1 MKWIGQHIWDFISR
15 FRSDVYLEDISDA
28 GEDTDKF
35 LVAKSDGKVAY
46 RSGADVLS
54 DIGGASSASDVTGI
68 TVAADS
74 GTASDTAGNLDL
86 IMSGGEGI
94 DTSATGATI
103 TITGEE
109 ATTSNKGVASFSSD
123 NFAVTS
129 GAVTIKSGGVD
140 LTDEV
145 TGTLPVTKGG
155 TGATTF
161 TSNAILSGDGGS
173 AIAAEDTSISSG
185 VISRSGTIELA
196 GTTVTLDS
204 AANVELEV
212 GGATNY
218 INTTGMFRGS
228 NIGVIQ
234 DEKLPISPTQF
245 LANSYRFHP
254 QYSVATG
261 GISMASA
268 GVNAY
273 TEVVIPNGY
282 TATACTMYGTDVD
295 NDGTIRCYSGST
307 VSGGT
312 TGLATASTFSSGSV
326 THDFGANDVDGN
338 GAITVVIEWNPGD
351 TVDVLFGGFI
361 GLTKTT

>member
-86 IMSGGEGI
+86 IVSGGEGI
-94 DTSATGATI
+94 DTSAGGSTI

-123 NFAVTS
+123 NFAVSS

-145 TGTLPVTKGG
+145 TGALPVANGG
-155 TGATTF
+155 TGDTNLANITVGTATNAGHVSVADNESEDENNLIPFIEDASATGNVGLESDGDFHYNPSDGRVTSTQIKTTARMFEIPSSTHFTYEGDVIITSAPCSTTQGNLVYLRTNGTWADADADAANTSTTLLGIALGANNGAGVLLRGTF
-161 TSNAILSGDGGS
+161 TLNSAVSDVGNNQGVPLYVSTTAGVITTTAPSGSGDIVRVVGYNLGDDDEIWFNPDNTWVE
-173 AIAAEDTSISSG
+173 IA
-185 VISRSGTIELA
+185 
-196 GTTVTLDS
+196 
-204 AANVELEV
+204 
-212 GGATNY
+212 
-218 INTTGMFRGS
+218 
-228 NIGVIQ
+228 
-234 DEKLPISPTQF
+234 
-245 LANSYRFHP
+245 
-254 QYSVATG
+254 
-261 GISMASA
+261 
-268 GVNAY
+268 
-273 TEVVIPNGY
+273 
-282 TATACTMYGTDVD
+282 
-295 NDGTIRCYSGST
+295 
-307 VSGGT
+307 
-312 TGLATASTFSSGSV
+312 
-326 THDFGANDVDGN
+326 
-338 GAITVVIEWNPGD
+338 
-351 TVDVLFGGFI
+351 
-361 GLTKTT
+361 

>member
-1 MKWIGQHIWDFISR
+1 MKWIGQHIWSFISR

-35 LVAKSDGKVAY
+35 LVAKSDGKIAY

-74 GTASDTAGNLDL
+74 GTASDTTGNLDL

-123 NFAVTS
+123 NFAVSS
-129 GAVTIKSGGVD
+129 GAVTIKGGGVD
-140 LTDEV
+140 LADEV
-145 TGTLPVTKGG
+145 TGTLPVGNGG

-161 TSNAILSGDGGS
+161 SSNAILSGNGGS
-173 AIAAEDTSISSG
+173 AIQAEDTSIDGG

-204 AANVELEV
+204 AGDVELEV
-212 GGATNY
+212 GGVSNS
-218 INTTGMFRGS
+218 INTAGLFRGS

-234 DEKLPISPTQF
+234 DGKIPISPTQF
-245 LANSYRFHP
+245 LGANYRYTP
-254 QYSVATG
+254 QYDFIAG
-261 GISMASA
+261 GIKMASA
-268 GVNAY
+268 SINAY
-273 TEVVIPNGY
+273 AEVVIPNGY
-282 TATACTMYGTDVD
+282 TATGCTMYGTDVD
-295 NDGTIRCYSGST
+295 NDGAIRCYSGST
-307 VSGGT
+307 AAGGT
-312 TGLATASTFSSGSV
+312 TALATADTFSSGSV

-338 GAITVVIEWNPGD
+338 GAVTVVIEWNPGD

-361 GLTKTT
+361 SITKTT

>member
-1 MKWIGQHIWDFISR
+1 MKWIGQHIWSFISR

-35 LVAKSDGKVAY
+35 LVAKSDGKIAY

-94 DTSATGATI
+94 DTSATGSTI

-123 NFAVTS
+123 NFTVSS
-129 GAVTIKSGGVD
+129 GAVTIKSGGVE

-145 TGTLPVTKGG
+145 TGTLPVGNGG

-161 TSNAILSGDGGS
+161 SSNAILSGNGGS
-173 AIAAEDTSISSG
+173 AIQAEDTSIDGG

-204 AANVELEV
+204 AGDVELEV
-212 GGATNY
+212 GGVSNS
-218 INTTGMFRGS
+218 INTAGLFRGS

-234 DEKLPISPTQF
+234 DGKIPISPTQF
-245 LANSYRFHP
+245 LGANYRYTP
-254 QYSVATG
+254 QYDFIAG
-261 GISMASA
+261 GIKMASA
-268 GVNAY
+268 SINAY
-273 TEVVIPNGY
+273 AEVVIPNGY
-282 TATACTMYGTDVD
+282 TATGCTMYGTDVD
-295 NDGTIRCYSGST
+295 NDGAIRCYSGST
-307 VSGGT
+307 AAGGT
-312 TGLATASTFSSGSV
+312 TALATADTFSSGSV

-338 GAITVVIEWNPGD
+338 GAVTVVIEWNPGD

-361 GLTKTT
+361 SITKTT

>member
-1 MKWIGQHIWDFISR
+1 MKWIGQHIWSFISR

-35 LVAKSDGKVAY
+35 LVAKSDGKIAY

-123 NFAVTS
+123 NFAVSS
-129 GAVTIKSGGVD
+129 GAVTIKGGGVD
-140 LTDEV
+140 LADEV
-145 TGTLPVTKGG
+145 TGTLPVGNGG

-161 TSNAILSGDGGS
+161 SSNAILSGNGGS
-173 AIAAEDTSISSG
+173 AIQAEDTSIDGG

-204 AANVELEV
+204 AGDVELEV
-212 GGATNY
+212 GGVSNS
-218 INTTGMFRGS
+218 INTAGLFRGS

-234 DEKLPISPTQF
+234 DGKIPISPTQF
-245 LANSYRFHP
+245 LGANYRYTP
-254 QYSVATG
+254 QYDFIAG
-261 GISMASA
+261 GIKMASA
-268 GVNAY
+268 SINAY
-273 TEVVIPNGY
+273 AEVVIPNGY
-282 TATACTMYGTDVD
+282 TATGCTMYGTDVD
-295 NDGTIRCYSGST
+295 NDGAIRCYSGST
-307 VSGGT
+307 AAGGT
-312 TGLATASTFSSGSV
+312 TALATADTFSSGSV

-338 GAITVVIEWNPGD
+338 GAVTVVIEWNPGD

-361 GLTKTT
+361 SITKTT